1 MTSFLI
7 SVIIYLSINK
17 IQVTSEESLPISYK
31 IEANNSKIS
40 TSLNNDIYKAIH
52 WAKKNHEKRTHFLTR
67 IYSILN
73 SYDEIDQY
81 WIRLGID
88 RKLQINITPLIPY
101 LILETKNNEKYI
113 LSDNGNILAKN
124 PPQNETIGLLSLKV
138 SEIKI
143 NWIPKSSF
151 KINKKIT
158 QNLAKKNVEVISLNK
173 NTVNLYWLVNQTK
186 QIYSEFYKNKTNLY
200 LTKVIWD
207 NKGGFQ
213 LHVIDQNPPLT
224 LTESN
229 NEQKIARKTIL
240 VSLGNENLIEKI
252 RKLEIMITDLNKK
265 NTFPTEIDLDYIDR
279 ASFKG

>member
-7 SVIIYLSINK
+7 SILIYLGIDK
-17 IQVTSEESLPISYK
+17 IQLTSEESIPTSYK

-40 TSLNNDIYKAIH
+40 AALNNDIYRAIH
-52 WAKKNHEKRTHFLTR
+52 WAKKNHEKRTHFLNR

-73 SYDEIDQY
+73 SYDEIDQF

-88 RKLQINITPLIPY
+88 KKLQINVTPQIPY

-113 LSDNGNILAKN
+113 LSDNGNVLAKN

-143 NWIPKSSF
+143 NWTPKSSF
-151 KINKKIT
+151 KINKKISP
-158 QNLAKKNVEVISLNK
+158 NLTKKNVEVISLNK

-186 QIYSEFYKNKTNLY
+186 QIYSQFYKNKTNLY

-207 NKGGFQ
+207 NKSGFQ
-213 LHVIDQNPPLT
+213 IRILDKNFSLPLIT
-224 LTESN
+224 NSS
-229 NEQKIARKTIL
+229 EQKIATKIIF

-252 RKLEIMITDLNKK
+252 HKLEIMLADLNKK